1 MENRKTV
8 ELFHIGEDL
17 AAKYLAAQGYNIL
30 CKNFRSDAGEIDII
44 ASDKDNLVFV
54 EVKTRSRHS
63 MKLALMSISYTK
75 RKRISLTAQRY
86 ITLNPD
92 KVKPKIRFDV
102 IVVFYYPETDSY
114 KIEHLQDAFVPV
126 F

>member
-1 MENRKTV
+1 MGKPKSV

-17 AAKYLAAQGYNIL
+17 AANYLVTHGYNIV
-30 CKNFRSDAGEIDII
+30 CKNFRCDAGEIDII
-44 ASDKDNLVFV
+44 ASDTDNLVFV

-86 ITLNPD
+86 IMQNPGQ
-92 KVKPKIRFDV
+92 VKPKTRFDV

>member
-30 CKNFRSDAGEIDII
+30 CNNFRSDAGEIDII
-44 ASDKDNLVFV
+44 ASDNDNLVFV

-75 RKRISLTAQRY
+75 SAVPPFLAAKTSPPSLEVLSRE
-86 ITLNPD
+86 P
-92 KVKPKIRFDV
+92 
-102 IVVFYYPETDSY
+102 
-114 KIEHLQDAFVPV
+114 PV
-126 F
+126 LLLG